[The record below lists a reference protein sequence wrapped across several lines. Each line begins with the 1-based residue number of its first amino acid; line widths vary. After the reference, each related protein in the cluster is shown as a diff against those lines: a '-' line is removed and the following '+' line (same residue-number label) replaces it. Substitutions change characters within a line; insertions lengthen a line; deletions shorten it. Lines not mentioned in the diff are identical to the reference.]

1 MDVRAC
7 AARSESVMSEG
18 KRGDLEF
25 QTIPRMLRS
34 VSERYQGAIA
44 LSQDGKTL
52 SYPELLARSGVVAR
66 ALIGAGI
73 ERGDRVALWAPN
85 LIEWPVIALGVHQA
99 GGVLVPINTRYR
111 GHEAAFILKKS
122 RARALFTLSDFLDTD
137 YIALLRGAGEALPD
151 LEIVVNVRGPEAE
164 GSESLSAFEARGE
177 RVDEETLKARSES
190 VLPDDPADILFTS
203 GTTGAPKGVIAT
215 HAQNLRAFRDWADVT
230 GLREGDR
237 FLIVLPFFHSFGY
250 KAGLLAGLMMGTTI
264 FPEPIFDA
272 DTVLRRINEDAISAL
287 PGPPAL
293 YQSLLQHP
301 KLGEA
306 RLDSLRLAVTGAA
319 SIPVQLIVDMREKL
333 GFETVITGYGLTE
346 STGVATMCRHDD
358 DPETIAQTSGRA
370 IPGVEVEIHDERG
383 ERLPPNTPGEVVIRG
398 YNVMQGYFELEDE
411 TREAIDARGFL
422 HTGDIGTLDER
433 GYIRITDRKKDMFI
447 VGGFNAYPAE
457 IENALL
463 AHPQLAE
470 IAVIGIPDERL
481 GEVGM
486 AFIVPR
492 AGETIDQEEF
502 LAFAKARLANFKV
515 PRKVKIIDALP
526 RNATGKVT
534 KFSLRELVDG

>member
-1 MDVRAC
+1 
-7 AARSESVMSEG
+7 MSEG

-25 QTIPRMLRS
+25 QTIPKMLRI
-34 VSERYQGAIA
+34 VSERYAQSVAI
-44 LSQDGKTL
+44 SQDGATL
-52 SYPELLARSGVVAR
+52 SYPELRARSGVVAR
-66 ALIGAGI
+66 ALLAAGI
-73 ERGDRVALWAPN
+73 QRGDRVAVWAPN
-85 LIEWPVIALGVHQA
+85 LLEWPVIALGIHQA

-111 GHEAAFILKKS
+111 GHEAAFILQKS
-122 RARALFTLSDFLDTD
+122 RARILFTLSDFLDTD
-137 YIALLRGAGEALPD
+137 YVALLRESGEPLPE
-151 LEIVVNVRGPEAE
+151 LERIVNVRGKDVE
-164 GSESLSAFEARGE
+164 GAESLQAFEALGE
-177 RVDEETLKARSES
+177 RIDPAALEARIDE
-190 VLPDDPADILFTS
+190 VHPDDPADILFTS

-230 GLREGDR
+230 GLRAGDR

-250 KAGLLAGLMMGTTI
+250 KAGLLAGLMMGATI

-272 DTVLRRINEDAISAL
+272 DTVLKRIHENRISAL

-301 KLGEA
+301 KLNDA
-306 RLDSLRLAVTGAA
+306 DLSSLRLAVTGAA

-333 GFETVITGYGLTE
+333 GFQTVITGYGLTE

-358 DPETIAQTSGRA
+358 DPATIATTSGRA
-370 IPGVEVEIHDERG
+370 IPGVEVEIHDDDG
-383 ERLPPNTPGEVVIRG
+383 NRLPPNTPGEIVIRG
-398 YNVMQGYFELEDE
+398 YNVMRGYFELDE
-411 TREAIDARGFL
+411 ATRETIDERGFL

-463 AHPQLAE
+463 AHPQVAE

-486 AFIVPR
+486 AFVVPR
-492 AGETIDQEEF
+492 PTERIDPEEF
-502 LAFAKARLANFKV
+502 LSFAKARLANYKV
-515 PRKVKIIDALP
+515 PRRVKMLDALP

-534 KFSLRELVDG
+534 KFTLRELVNEAEGAPNA

>member
-1 MDVRAC
+1 
-7 AARSESVMSEG
+7 MSEG

-25 QTIPRMLRS
+25 QTIPKMLRI
-34 VSERYQGAIA
+34 VSERYRGSSA
-44 LSQDGKTL
+44 LVQDGVSL
-52 SYPELLARSGVVAR
+52 SYPELLERSRTVAR
-66 ALIGAGI
+66 ALMSVGV
-73 ERGDRVALWAPN
+73 ERGDRVAVWAPN
-85 LIEWPVIALGVHQA
+85 LIEWPILALGVHQA

-111 GHEAAFILKKS
+111 GHEAAFILQKS
-122 RARALFTLSDFLDTD
+122 RARVLFTLSDFLETN
-137 YIALLRGAGEALPD
+137 YVAMLQGSGEALPD
-151 LEIVVNVRGPEAE
+151 LELIVNVRGPSAE
-164 GSESLSAFEARGE
+164 GSEPLSRFEARATAIS
-177 RVDEETLKARSES
+177 DEALEARAES
-190 VLPDDPADILFTS
+190 VQPDDPADILFTS
-203 GTTGAPKGVIAT
+203 GTTGAPKGVIAS
-215 HAQNLRAFRDWADVT
+215 HAQNLRGFRDWADVT
-230 GLREGDR
+230 GLRAGDR

-301 KLGEA
+301 KLAESK
-306 RLDSLRLAVTGAA
+306 LDSLRLAVTGAA

-383 ERLPPNTPGEVVIRG
+383 ERLPPNTPGEIVIRG
-398 YNVMQGYFELEDE
+398 YNVMRGYFELEDE
-411 TREAIDARGFL
+411 TRETIDARGFL

-463 AHPQLAE
+463 AHPELAE

-492 AGETIDQEEF
+492 QGETIDAEEF
-502 LAFAKARLANFKV
+502 IAFAKERLANFKV
-515 PRKVKIIDALP
+515 PRRVKIIEALP

-534 KFSLRELVDG
+534 KFTLRELIDG